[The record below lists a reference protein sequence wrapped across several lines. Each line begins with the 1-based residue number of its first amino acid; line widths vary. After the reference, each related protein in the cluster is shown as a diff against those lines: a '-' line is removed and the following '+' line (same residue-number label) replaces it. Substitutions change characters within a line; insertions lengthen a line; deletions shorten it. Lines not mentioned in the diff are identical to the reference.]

1 MFGIGGNTTGVIQVS
16 RTTTNDIGEQ
26 VRVWEDAQV
35 LTGWLDL
42 HSGDSRRTAYH
53 AKVQESTHLFICDY
67 TDLDPRVKAENARM
81 VIDGQRYDITVIDNP
96 MGMKTGSQL
105 EIFLRFTGGQ

>member
-1 MFGIGGNTTGVIQVS
+1 MLGIGGNTKGIIQI
-16 RTTTNDIGEQ
+16 RETTTNEIGEQ
-26 VRVWEDAQV
+26 PPVWTDAQT

-42 HSGDSRRTAYH
+42 HSGDSRRTTYH

-67 TDLDPRVKAENARM
+67 TELDSRVKAENTRM
-81 VIDGQRYDITVIDNP
+81 LIDGQRYDVTLIDNP

-105 EIFLRFTGGQ
+105 EIFLKYTGGQ